1 LLINDLRLNYLP
13 ARQFHWHN
21 SLIILIMKTIK
32 NLMIIACF
40 GAMSAIPTGCSTNA
54 ATGRSQLN
62 LVSSQDMLAAS
73 KQQYAEFLSKNKVV
87 NNTAEA
93 TMVKQIGSRIASA
106 ITRYYAQQGQQD
118 LLAGYEWEYN
128 LVDSKEVNAW
138 CMPGGKI
145 VVYTGILP
153 VSKNTNAL
161 AVVMGHEIAHAVAE
175 HGRERVSEQ
184 MAAQAGGLLF
194 SSLISSNPQQAEN
207 IFMVANGVTTYG
219 LILPH
224 SRKQELEADK
234 LGLMYCA
241 MAGYDP
247 REAVPL
253 WERMAALSNGQAPPE
268 FASTHPAT
276 STRINKIKD
285 LLPEAMKYY
294 NASKSGK

>member
-1 LLINDLRLNYLP
+1 MYISMKIIRNI
-13 ARQFHWHN
+13 
-21 SLIILIMKTIK
+21 LIIGSL
-32 NLMIIACF
+32 
-40 GAMSAIPTGCSTNA
+40 AIVTGCAKNA
-54 ATGRSQLN
+54 ATGRSQFN
-62 LVSSQDMLAAS
+62 LVSSQDMLNSS
-73 KQQYAEFLSKNKVV
+73 KQEYGQFLKEHKVI

-93 TMVKQIGSRIASA
+93 AMVKKIGSRIASA
-106 ITRYYAQQGQQD
+106 ISQYYTAKGQGNI
-118 LLAGYEWEYN
+118 LSGYEWEYN

-153 VSKNTNAL
+153 VTKNESAL

-194 SSLISSNPQQAEN
+194 SSLMTNDPQKAEN
-207 IFMVANGVTTYG
+207 IFMVANGITTYG

-253 WERMAALSNGQAPPE
+253 WERMEALSQGQTPPE

-276 STRINKIKD
+276 STRIAQIKE
-285 LLPEAMKYY
+285 LLPEALTYY
-294 NASKSGK
+294 NKTLANK

>member
-1 LLINDLRLNYLP
+1 MKTLRNLLIV
-13 ARQFHWHN
+13 ASFAVC
-21 SLIILIMKTIK
+21 S
-32 NLMIIACF
+32 
-40 GAMSAIPTGCSTNA
+40 GCAKNA
-54 ATGRSQLN
+54 ATGRNQFN
-62 LVSSQDMLAAS
+62 LVSSADMLAS
-73 KQQYAEFLSKNKVV
+73 SQKEYADFLNKHKVI
-87 NNTAEA
+87 NNTPEA
-93 TMVKQIGSRIASA
+93 TMVKTIGSRIANA
-106 ITRYYAQQGQQD
+106 ISKYYASKGQQD
-118 LLAGYEWEYN
+118 LLAGYEWQYN

-153 VSKNTNAL
+153 VTQNQNAL

-194 SSLISSNPQQAEN
+194 SSLLSNNPQQAQN

-253 WERMAALSNGQAPPE
+253 WERMEALSKGQSPPE

-276 STRINKIKD
+276 DTRIEQIKK
-285 LLPEAMKYY
+285 LLPDAMKYY
-294 NASKSGK
+294 NASKGGK